1 MYFITHLEQGVVFF
15 LSFSRNFSPNF
26 QGIIEST
33 HDYNTRIMRV
43 LFLYR
48 LSVAKQSYCVSFDP
62 QQPKEI

>member
-15 LSFSRNFSPNF
+15 LSFSRNFSPIF

-43 LFLYR
+43 FFFIVSQ
-48 LSVAKQSYCVSFDP
+48 LSSNPIV
-62 QQPKEI
+62 